1 MHSDLTTGSITGTML
16 RFALPMITGNLLQQ
30 FYNIADTLIV
40 GRYLGVQALA
50 AVGAAYALMSFLTS
64 ILLGLCMGSGAVFSL
79 RYGEKNEGML
89 KSSMFVSF
97 VLVAAVAL
105 VLNTAVFLFIDPIMY
120 LLCVPVEIYGFMREY
135 LWVIFFGISAVFLYN
150 YFACLLRAVG
160 NSFIPLVF
168 LGISALL
175 NVGLDLVFVLVFK
188 WGVAGAGAATVVS
201 QFVSGIGICLYTYLK
216 MPEFRI
222 NRSYMKMD
230 RKVLAE
236 ISGFSFLTCVQQSV
250 MNFGILMV
258 QGLVNSFGAVVMA
271 AFAAAVKIDSFAY
284 MPVQDFGNAFS
295 TFIAQNYGA
304 GRHDRVEKG
313 IKSAVTASVLFC
325 LVISFIVCVFARE
338 LMLVFVQPQEAEILA
353 GGVQY
358 LRIEG
363 TFYCGIGCLFLLYG
377 LYRAVR
383 KPEMSVVLTIISLGT
398 RVVLAYILSAI
409 PGIGVVGIWVSVPI
423 GWFLA
428 DCTGFAYYWMKR
440 RAILGQGG
448 N

>member
-16 RFALPMITGNLLQQ
+16 RFAFPMITGNLLQQ

-135 LWVIFFGISAVFLYN
+135 LWIIFFGISAVFLYN

-325 LVISFIVCVFARE
+325 L
-338 LMLVFVQPQEAEILA
+338 
-353 GGVQY
+353 
-358 LRIEG
+358 
-363 TFYCGIGCLFLLYG
+363 
-377 LYRAVR
+377 
-383 KPEMSVVLTIISLGT
+383 
-398 RVVLAYILSAI
+398 
-409 PGIGVVGIWVSVPI
+409 
-423 GWFLA
+423 
-428 DCTGFAYYWMKR
+428 DR
-440 RAILGQGG
+440 RCYHTDVDNQCIA
-448 N
+448 NA

>member
-1 MHSDLTTGSITGTML
+1 
-16 RFALPMITGNLLQQ
+16 MITGNLLQQ

-79 RYGEKNEGML
+79 RYGEKNERML

-353 GGVQY
+353 VGVQY

-383 KPEMSVVLTIISLGT
+383 KPEMSVVLTVISLGT

>member
-325 LVISFIVCVFARE
+325 LVISFIVCVFARA

-353 GGVQY
+353 VGVQY

>member
-1 MHSDLTTGSITGTML
+1 MHRDLTTGSITGTML

-79 RYGEKNEGML
+79 RYGEKNERML

-338 LMLVFVQPQEAEILA
+338 LMLLYSPRR
-353 GGVQY
+353 
-358 LRIEG
+358 LRYWRWECSI
-363 TFYCGIGCLFLLYG
+363 FG
-377 LYRAVR
+377 LRGHFTAVLDVC
-383 KPEMSVVLTIISLGT
+383 SC
-398 RVVLAYILSAI
+398 
-409 PGIGVVGIWVSVPI
+409 
-423 GWFLA
+423 
-428 DCTGFAYYWMKR
+428 CTACT
-440 RAILGQGG
+440 AL
-448 N
+448 